1 MIEKE
6 VNVSTQEVLKTVYRR
21 GADLTAETWTEVP
34 RTTLHKY
41 KEYLEN
47 KDVDSGFQL
56 FTDKQICEYVESPS
70 R

>member
-6 VNVSTQEVLKTVYRR
+6 VSVSTQEVLKTVDLR
-21 GADLTAETWTEVP
+21 GADLTAETWTEVLH
-34 RTTLHKY
+34 TTLHKY

-47 KDVDSGFQL
+47 KDVDPGFQL
-56 FTDKQICEYVESPS
+56 FTDKQICEFVESPA